1 MNYVLPI
8 VGAYLV
14 INRIMIGGQATELRG
29 RLGDGM
35 RKAA

>member
-1 MNYVLPI
+1 MAKPGLPSD
-8 VGAYLV
+8 ARRSMLSCL
-14 INRIMIGGQATELRG
+14 AWLAELRG

>member
-1 MNYVLPI
+1 M
-8 VGAYLV
+8 G
-14 INRIMIGGQATELRG
+14 IGGNDIGETGPTATFDELRG